1 MVRRMRIGPV
11 VTGLWLAAAPAWAA
25 TYTVDKDHTTVAFK
39 VRHLFSQ
46 VMGTFDQFEG
56 TIQYE
61 PGKPETWHV
70 EAVAQTASVN
80 TKNEGRDKHLLTAD
94 FFDAEKNP
102 TLSFKS
108 TQVTDVSGESAKLH
122 GVLTIRGVE
131 KPVVFDLQVHGV
143 GKDPWGNVRS
153 GFTAT
158 TRINRQ
164 DFGISWNKTLD
175 TGGVLVGDEVEIILE
190 VEGLQ
195 QPAL

>member
-1 MVRRMRIGPV
+1 MVRRFGIGMI
-11 VTGLWLAAAPAWAA
+11 VTGLLLAATPAWAA
-25 TYTVDKDHTTVAFK
+25 TYTVDKDHTSVAFK

-70 EAVAQTASVN
+70 EAVAQAASVN
-80 TKNEGRDKHLLTAD
+80 TKNEGRDKHLRTAD
-94 FFDAEKNP
+94 FFDVEQHA
-102 TLSFKS
+102 TLTFKS
-108 TQVTDVSGESAKLH
+108 TQVTDVSGDQAKLH
-122 GVLTIRGVE
+122 GVLTIRGVA

-143 GKDPWGNVRS
+143 GQDPWGNVRS

-164 DFGISWNKTLD
+164 DFGITWNKALD
-175 TGGVLVGDEVEIILE
+175 AGGVLVGDEVDIILE
-190 VEGLQ
+190 VEGIQ
-195 QPAL
+195 QAAS